1 MQVYVYT
8 YNIYIYIYIHIIY
21 TYNIYIYI
29 YIHKQQY
36 IYIYIFKLV
45 YMQAL
50 LWGSLPGSAPTVMLA
65 KSEMVGGFPGS
76 DVMLSLLTLAAVC
89 DAAVATWQK

>member
-8 YNIYIYIYIHIIY
+8 YNIYIYIHIIY
-21 TYNIYIYI
+21 TYNIYIYTQTAI
-29 YIHKQQY
+29 Y